1 MESDVTPRT
10 FWITLYKF
18 FFPEID
24 YQNFGKHQEVRQL
37 KIWQIDRG
45 QLHSCVWENFF
56 TFLSWLFGYEEK
68 RPDKKVKINSKIM
81 TLQSGQQIITIH
93 ISPNIS
99 RTKGNETWSVN
110 KM

>member
-24 YQNFGKHQEVRQL
+24 YQNFGEHQEVRQL

-45 QLHSCVWENFF
+45 QLHYCVWENFF

-68 RPDKKVKINSKIM
+68 RSDKKVKINSKIYDV
-81 TLQSGQQIITIH
+81 TVWTTNNYNTH
-93 ISPNIS
+93 IAQYLKN
-99 RTKGNETWSVN
+99 
-110 KM
+110 